1 MEPDADD
8 EPTGVDEPIAEPPRI
23 RVQGTWWRITRA
35 DSDPL
40 FWTIE
45 PADGRWQRGSVV
57 RALYLGDS
65 EATVW
70 AEWYRHTS
78 EAGVPPQQ
86 RLPRAIWRM
95 EVDVDDVADLTA
107 PGILAGEGI
116 TRLDPTRRQWPRTQP
131 IGEACWREGARGV
144 LAPAAAREDG
154 KVLAIFR
161 AAHGPSNG
169 PTDGPTDSVP
179 GVRAVPPPKRFTS
192 LPALPPGLRT

>member
-1 MEPDADD
+1 VATRGPANSRNSPNPPNPPVEP
-8 EPTGVDEPIAEPPRI
+8 PDEPIEEAPRI
-23 RVQGTWWRITRA
+23 RVQGTWWRITRG

-40 FWTIE
+40 FWTTE
-45 PADGRWQRGSVV
+45 AADGRWQRGSVV

-86 RLPRAIWRM
+86 RLPRAIWKM
-95 EVDVDDVADLTA
+95 EVDIDDVADLTA

-116 TRLDPTRRQWPRTQP
+116 NRLDPTRRQWPKTQP
-131 IGEACWREGARGV
+131 IGESYWREGARGV
-144 LAPAAAREDG
+144 LAPAAAREG
-154 KVLAIFR
+154 GTVLAIFR
-161 AAHGPSNG
+161 SDAMI
-169 PTDGPTDSVP
+169 P
-179 GVRAVPPPKRFTS
+179 GVRAVPRPKRFTS